1 LAPLPSTFDA
11 AGPTSETSIA
21 EGAALDRRSAMS
33 DAGGLVLSLIVAV
46 AALRTGITGPDP
58 ARANV
63 PIAKHR
69 DPIVK
74 VRRHTVTVHRPGSTS
89 GGTTGTVVTIVPSPV
104 AMNDRSDP
112 GSGANEGSGGVS
124 LTPAPGGAGSGGD
137 DGGLDNG
144 GWPNGSGS
152 PSSSPTW
159 SGDD

>member
-1 LAPLPSTFDA
+1 MFV
-11 AGPTSETSIA
+11 
-21 EGAALDRRSAMS
+21 
-33 DAGGLVLSLIVAV
+33 AGGLVLSLIVAV

-63 PIAKHR
+63 PISKHR

-104 AMNDRSDP
+104 ATNDRSDP
-112 GSGANEGSGGVS
+112 GSGANEGSGGAS
-124 LTPAPGGAGSGGD
+124 LTPGPGGDDNGGAGSGGD
-137 DGGLDNG
+137 DGRLDNG
-144 GWPNGSGS
+144 GWPNGSAS

>member
-1 LAPLPSTFDA
+1 MFV
-11 AGPTSETSIA
+11 
-21 EGAALDRRSAMS
+21 
-33 DAGGLVLSLIVAV
+33 AGGLVLSLIVAV

-112 GSGANEGSGGVS
+112 GRGANEGSGGAS
-124 LTPAPGGAGSGGD
+124 LTPAPGGDDTGRAGSGGD